1 MDDFIKTA
9 LSIRIPYERDEK
21 LRILYYAES
30 QKTFE
35 SFIVI
40 QEWEFKGA
48 IEATIFKECAPK
60 KVSIKD
66 ARTFLKDIDAQL
78 EAAGLGSSGS
88 PYPTSKRH
96 IEKSYAQKCILP
108 KSESLREW
116 ARKHNN
122 GLGSTTVF
130 CAARHAV
137 LTKLRVR
144 VPKKKGFFSLTA
156 PTPQVFAMS
165 KPLKSLGPLS
175 TLSPISVEALIEDNV
190 DSLVRPIR
198 GVSGDTEILTLHD
211 RPQLTDTLLDISS
224 FGGINLSA
232 VPYRSRQE
240 LLRLT
245 YFPTGGHFSSR
256 TPKDGTL
263 ARFSYTHQT
272 GLTDEERA
280 RTAYRGHRFLISAP
294 MDLSSGAIRFAD
306 PSIPVN
312 ARVLAKLNNG
322 SMQLGATQPENEYEL
337 IGTLPPHSKYSD
349 AVGLDDTLT
358 VRGYISIANQILGQD
373 VFEEFRWDRESVID
387 LVSSKHRE
395 AAAQEGDERRG
406 ISDMSSLFSH
416 TASFTSPA

>member
-1 MDDFIKTA
+1 MDDYLKTA
-9 LSIRIPYERDEK
+9 LGIEIPYERDER

-40 QEWEFKGA
+40 QEWEIKGP
-48 IEATIFKECAPK
+48 IEAPHFKEFAPK
-60 KVSIKD
+60 KVSIED
-66 ARTFLKDIDAQL
+66 ARTLLKNLDTQL
-78 EAAGLGSSGS
+78 EAAGLGPTGIE
-88 PYPTSKRH
+88 YPTSNRH
-96 IEKSYAQKCILP
+96 IEESYTQKCILP

-137 LTKLRVR
+137 LVKLRVR
-144 VPKKKGFFSLTA
+144 VPKKKGFFTLTA

-165 KPLKSLGPLS
+165 SPLKSLGPLS

-190 DSLVRPIR
+190 ASLVRPLR
-198 GVSGDTEILTLHD
+198 EVTGDTEILTLHD
-211 RPQLTDTLLDISS
+211 RPQLVDTLLDINS

-240 LLRLT
+240 LLRLM

-256 TPKDGTL
+256 TPQEGAL
-263 ARFSYTHQT
+263 VRFSYTHQT
-272 GLTDEERA
+272 GLSDEERA
-280 RTAYRGHRFLISAP
+280 HTAFRGHRFLISAP

-322 SMQLGATQPENEYEL
+322 SMQLGSTLPENEYEL
-337 IGTLPPHSKYSD
+337 IGTLPLHSKYSD

-373 VFEEFRWDRESVID
+373 VFEEFRWDRERVID

-395 AAAQEGDERRG
+395 TTAKEGGEGRG